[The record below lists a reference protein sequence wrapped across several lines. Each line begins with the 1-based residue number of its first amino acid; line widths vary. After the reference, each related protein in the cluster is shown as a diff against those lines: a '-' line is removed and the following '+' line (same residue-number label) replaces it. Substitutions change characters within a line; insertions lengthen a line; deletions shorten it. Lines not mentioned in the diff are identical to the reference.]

1 MKYTL
6 FIDEGHD
13 EEVIVYAHSKNE
25 LIERLEALINGQNL
39 NTPPIIGYVGDD
51 IVEVKPK
58 DVSCFFIEDKR
69 LYASTEKGKVLF
81 ERIYLYRPV
90 PTKIEGDVYTFEC
103 SANQALYYFERFSVS
118 FGAALTVHFKN
129 GYRDFV
135 SRRQVKAVKERLGL
149 K

>member
-58 DVSCFFIEDKR
+58 DVSCFFIENKR
-69 LYASTEKGKVLF
+69 LYASTEKGKVLIK
-81 ERIYLYRPV
+81 RRLYEIEKELGEDFI
-90 PTKIEGDVYTFEC
+90 KINQ
-103 SANQALYYFERFSVS
+103 SSIANIKHVERFSVS

>member
-25 LIERLEALINGQNL
+25 LVERLEALINGQKL
-39 NTPPIIGYVGDD
+39 NTSPIIGYVGED

-58 DVSCFFIEDKR
+58 DVHCFFIEDKR
-69 LYASTEKGKVLF
+69 LYASTAGGKVLIKRRLYEI
-81 ERIYLYRPV
+81 ERELGEDFIR
-90 PTKIEGDVYTFEC
+90 INQ
-103 SANQALYYFERFSVS
+103 SSIANIKQIDRFSVS

-135 SRRQVKAVKERLGL
+135 SRRQVKAVKERLGI

>member
-69 LYASTEKGKVLF
+69 LYASTEKGKVLIK
-81 ERIYLYRPV
+81 RRLYEIEKELGEDFI
-90 PTKIEGDVYTFEC
+90 KINQ
-103 SANQALYYFERFSVS
+103 SSIANIKHVERFSVS